1 MRTFEV
7 LRRTAHR
14 WELAGVFSDAAPAV
28 AAAKSLLE
36 NARVP
41 EAVRVMAVEPRS
53 EGFAEWSVYRQ
64 STSALDRDSVPGGAG
79 AERAVSGLG
88 KLPHIGAPADPSRLP
103 PSWKEEPMSRSTL
116 AALLVA
122 ALVLCG
128 IVYLLSPS
136 RPDSHASY
144 IFDSPVAH
152 QKQAIRNPWSG
163 EVSR

>member
-1 MRTFEV
+1 M
-7 LRRTAHR
+7 
-14 WELAGVFSDAAPAV
+14 

-64 STSALDRDSVPGGAG
+64 STSALERDSATGSAG
-79 AERAVSGLG
+79 AETVGSGVG
-88 KLPHIGAPADPSRLP
+88 KIPHIGAPADLSRLP
-103 PSWKEEPMSRSTL
+103 PSRKEEPMSRSTL
-116 AALLVA
+116 ATLVMA

-144 IFDSPVAH
+144 IFDSPAAH